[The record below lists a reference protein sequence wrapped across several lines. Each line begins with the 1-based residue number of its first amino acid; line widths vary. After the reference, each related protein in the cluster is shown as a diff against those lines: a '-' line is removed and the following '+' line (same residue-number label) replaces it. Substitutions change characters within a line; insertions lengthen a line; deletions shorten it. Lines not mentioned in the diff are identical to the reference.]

1 MRILAEAAL
10 ISGLLA
16 YLFYDS
22 VWGMAVLAVFVPLY
36 GSQRK
41 GELKEKKIHVLE
53 KEFQDGLYSAAA
65 ALEAGYSMENAWKEA
80 EKELLRMYGKEGV
93 FYRYLYKMNRR
104 VSLNEPIENQILEFA
119 RHAGTENIRNFA
131 DIFSFAKRSGG
142 NLTAIMKKTADR
154 IRMNVQIQE
163 EIETMLSARRLEQKI
178 MNIMPLGILLY
189 IRTGVAGFLDPLYH
203 SFFGGL
209 LMSGCLAGYLG
220 AWRLSCHMAR
230 IRVEGEK

>member
-80 EKELLRMYGKEGV
+80 ENELLRMYGKEGV

-131 DIFSFAKRSGG
+131 DIFSFAKE
-142 NLTAIMKKTADR
+142 A
-154 IRMNVQIQE
+154 E
-163 EIETMLSARRLEQKI
+163 EI
-178 MNIMPLGILLY
+178 
-189 IRTGVAGFLDPLYH
+189 
-203 SFFGGL
+203 
-209 LMSGCLAGYLG
+209 
-220 AWRLSCHMAR
+220 
-230 IRVEGEK
+230 